1 MSKKFTSDYQPAKR
15 GQDKR
20 TMILEA
26 IKQAALL
33 NLPQDADKA
42 DIERAFFARIAKI
55 ALDDEHKD
63 SGLCKQALLD
73 RGWAKA
79 KPEATMTFFD
89 FDKEGTPSEQ
99 AKAILEATSQG
110 LISVED
116 AGKLIGM
123 IKDSIAI
130 EEATDLAERL
140 AKIEEMLK
148 Q

>member
-1 MSKKFTSDYQPAKR
+1 MLSVPEGA
-15 GQDKR
+15 
-20 TMILEA
+20 E
-26 IKQAALL
+26 
-33 NLPQDADKA
+33 KA

-79 KPEATMTFFD
+79 KPESTMILFD
-89 FDKEGTPSEQ
+89 YDKNDTPSEQ
-99 AKAILEATSQG
+99 AKSIIESSSQG

-116 AGKLIGM
+116 AGRLITM

-130 EEATDLAERL
+130 EESTDLAKRL
-140 AKIEEMLK
+140 EELEK
-148 Q
+148 ALVK

>member
-1 MSKKFTSDYQPAKR
+1 MSKKFTSEYQPAKR

-26 IKQAALL
+26 IKQASLL
-33 NLPQDADKA
+33 SVPEGAEKA

-79 KPEATMTFFD
+79 KPESTMILFD
-89 FDKEGTPSEQ
+89 YDKNDTPSEQ
-99 AKAILEATSQG
+99 AKSIIESSSQG

-116 AGKLIGM
+116 AGRLITM

-130 EEATDLAERL
+130 EESTDLAKRL
-140 AKIEEMLK
+140 EELEK
-148 Q
+148 ALVK

>member
-20 TMILEA
+20 TMILDA
-26 IKQAALL
+26 IKQASLL
-33 NLPQDADKA
+33 SVPEGAEKA

-79 KPEATMTFFD
+79 KPESTMILFD
-89 FDKEGTPSEQ
+89 YDKSDTPSEQ
-99 AKAILEATSQG
+99 AKSIIESSSQG

-116 AGKLIGM
+116 AGRLIAM

-130 EEATDLAERL
+130 EESTDLAKRL
-140 AKIEEMLK
+140 EEVEKVLSK
-148 Q
+148 